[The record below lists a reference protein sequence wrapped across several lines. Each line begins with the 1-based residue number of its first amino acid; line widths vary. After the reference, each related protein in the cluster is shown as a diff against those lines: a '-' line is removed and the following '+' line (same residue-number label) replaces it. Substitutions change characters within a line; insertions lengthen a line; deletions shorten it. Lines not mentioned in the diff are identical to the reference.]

1 MKIKGL
7 YLHNFRN
14 YGLCSLQF
22 PAMVNIFYGKNA
34 QGKTN
39 LLEAIFYA
47 AFGMSHRTFQ
57 EDDLFGDGRREMEM
71 AVKADFTSFDSDYEI
86 KIKRYEQNGR
96 IKKEL
101 LLDNVNIRAKEHYGT
116 LNTVMFSPE
125 DLQLIKGEP
134 QLRRRFFDMQIAQT
148 DKAYYEL
155 LVKYNRLLQQRNRLL
170 KEIRDNNGDKG
181 QLNLWNNELSAS
193 AARII
198 KKRLAALKE
207 LLVIASGIYASIAGG
222 SESMLINYALKTSN
236 DFILQQSDKSES
248 EWQEFYLKELH
259 ERQALDILRGNTS
272 IGPHRDDL
280 FFYVSGKL
288 LKAFGSQG
296 QQRSAALALKLAQL
310 EYVKNNTG
318 EYPVL
323 LLDDVMSELDSER
336 RTHLLKFIDGRVQ
349 TFITVNDKHLIP
361 DLNNNAYFYIEN
373 GKVMQG

>member
-57 EDDLFGDGRREMEM
+57 EDDLFGDGRREM
-71 AVKADFTSFDSDYEI
+71 AVKADFMSFDSDYEI

-96 IKKEL
+96 IKKDL
-101 LLDNVNIRAKEHYGT
+101 LLDNANIRAKEHYGT

-170 KEIRDNNGDKG
+170 KEIRDNNGDKC

-248 EWQEFYLKELH
+248 EWQEFYLNELH

-373 GKVMQG
+373 GKVLQG

>member
-57 EDDLFGDGRREMEM
+57 EDDLFGDGRREM

-170 KEIRDNNGDKG
+170 KEIRDNDGDNS

-198 KKRLAALKE
+198 KKRLAALEE

-222 SESMLINYALKTSN
+222 SETMLINYALKTNN
-236 DFILQQSDKSES
+236 DFILQQSDKSEN

>member
-57 EDDLFGDGRREMEM
+57 EDDMFGDGRREM

-101 LLDNVNIRAKEHYGT
+101 LLDNVNIKAKEHYGT

-170 KEIRDNNGDKG
+170 KEIRDNDGDKS

-198 KKRLAALKE
+198 KKRLAALEE
-207 LLVIASGIYASIAGG
+207 LLVIASSIYASIAGG

-236 DFILQQSDKSES
+236 DFILQQSDKCEN

>member
-14 YGLCSLQF
+14 YGFCSLQF

-57 EDDLFGDGRREMEM
+57 EDDLFGDGRPEM

-101 LLDNVNIRAKEHYGT
+101 LLDNVNIKAKEHYGT

-170 KEIRDNNGDKG
+170 KEIRDNNGYKG

-193 AARII
+193 AASII

>member
-57 EDDLFGDGRREMEM
+57 EDDLFGDGRREM

-101 LLDNVNIRAKEHYGT
+101 LLDNVNIKAKEHYGT

-181 QLNLWNNELSAS
+181 QLNLWNNELSAT

-222 SESMLINYALKTSN
+222 SETMLINYALKTSN
-236 DFILQQSDKSES
+236 DFILQQSDKSEN

-259 ERQALDILRGNTS
+259 ERQALDILRGNTN

>member
-22 PAMVNIFYGKNA
+22 PTMVNIFYGKNA

-57 EDDLFGDGRREMEM
+57 EDDLFGDGRREM

-170 KEIRDNNGDKG
+170 KEIRDNDGDKS

-222 SESMLINYALKTSN
+222 SENMLINYALKTSN
-236 DFILQQSDKSES
+236 DFILQQSDKSEN

>member
-57 EDDLFGDGRREMEM
+57 EDDLFCDGRREM

-148 DKAYYEL
+148 DEAYYEL

-170 KEIRDNNGDKG
+170 KEIRDNDGDKS

-198 KKRLAALKE
+198 KKRLAALEE

-222 SESMLINYALKTSN
+222 SETMLINYALKTSN
-236 DFILQQSDKSES
+236 DFILQQSDKSEN

>member
-1 MKIKGL
+1 MKINAI

-14 YGLCSLQF
+14 YSECALQF

-39 LLEAIFYA
+39 LLEAVFYA
-47 AFGMSHRTFQ
+47 AFGMSHRTSQ
-57 EDDLFGDGRREMEM
+57 EDDLFGEGRRKL
-71 AVKADFTSFDSDYEI
+71 AVKACFNSFDADYEI
-86 KIKRYEQNGR
+86 KIKRYEQHGR

-101 LLDNVNIRAKEHYGT
+101 LLDNVSIKAKEHYGM
-116 LNTVMFSPE
+116 LNVVMFSPE

-134 QLRRRFFDMQIAQT
+134 QLRRRFFDMQIAQA
-148 DKAYYEL
+148 DKVYYEL

-170 KEIRDNNGDKG
+170 KEIRDNNADRS
-181 QLNLWNNELSAS
+181 QLGLWDGELST
-193 AARII
+193 AAAGIV
-198 KKRLAALKE
+198 KKRLSALAELTEIAA
-207 LLVIASGIYASIAGG
+207 GIYNSIAGG
-222 SESMLINYALKTSN
+222 NEKLEVKYGLKTHD
-236 DFILQQSDKSES
+236 DFVFEQSVQTES
-248 EWQEFYLKELH
+248 AWQNFYLHEL
-259 ERQALDILRGNTS
+259 RQRHILDILRGNTS

-280 FFYVSGKL
+280 FFYVSGRL

-310 EYVKNNTG
+310 EYVKNNAG

-323 LLDDVMSELDSER
+323 LLDDVMSELDAER

-361 DLNNNAYFYIEN
+361 DLNNNAYFYIEG
-373 GKVMQG
+373 GKVIQN

>member
-1 MKIKGL
+1 MKINGL

-14 YGLCSLQF
+14 YGQCSLKF
-22 PAMVNIFYGKNA
+22 PSMVNIFYGKNA

-39 LLEAIFYA
+39 LLEALFYVS
-47 AFGMSHRTFQ
+47 FGMSHRTSQ
-57 EDDLFGDGRREMEM
+57 EDDLFGEGRRELS
-71 AVKADFTSFDSDYEI
+71 VKVEFSSFDNDGEI

-101 LLDNVNIRAKEHYGT
+101 LLDNVSIKAREHYGT

-148 DKAYYEL
+148 DKMYYEL
-155 LVKYNRLLQQRNRLL
+155 LVKYNRLLQQRNKLL
-170 KEIRDNNGDKG
+170 KDIRDNGAGKSQLPLWDKEIS
-181 QLNLWNNELSAS
+181 L
-193 AARII
+193 AAAKIVQ
-198 KKRLAALKE
+198 KRLEALQGLMKIAAGNY
-207 LLVIASGIYASIAGG
+207 SSIAGG
-222 SESMLINYALKTSN
+222 NENLAVCYGLKSSR
-236 DFILQQSDKSES
+236 DFIFEHSKQSTEVWQQFYI
-248 EWQEFYLKELH
+248 QELTA
-259 ERQALDILRGNTS
+259 RQSLDILRGNTS

-280 FFYVSGKL
+280 FFYVNGKP

-310 EYVKNNTG
+310 EYVKNTIG

-323 LLDDVMSELDSER
+323 LLDDVMSELDADR

-349 TFITVNDKHLIP
+349 TFITVNDKNLIP

-373 GKVMQG
+373 GKVIDG

>member
-14 YGLCSLQF
+14 YSLCSLQF

-57 EDDLFGDGRREMEM
+57 EDDLFGDGRREM

-101 LLDNVNIRAKEHYGT
+101 LLDNVNIKAKEHYGT

-170 KEIRDNNGDKG
+170 KEIRDNDGDKS

-198 KKRLAALKE
+198 KKRLAALEE

-222 SESMLINYALKTSN
+222 SETMLINYALKTSN
-236 DFILQQSDKSES
+236 DFILQQSDKSEN

-259 ERQALDILRGNTS
+259 ERQALDIMRGNTS

>member
-39 LLEAIFYA
+39 LLEAVFYA

-57 EDDLFGDGRREMEM
+57 EDDLFGDGRREM

-101 LLDNVNIRAKEHYGT
+101 LLDNVIIRAKEHYGT

-193 AARII
+193 ASRII

-236 DFILQQSDKSES
+236 DFIMQQSDKSEN

>member
-22 PAMVNIFYGKNA
+22 PAMVNILYGKNA

-57 EDDLFGDGRREMEM
+57 EDDLFGDGRREM

-101 LLDNVNIRAKEHYGT
+101 LLDNVNIKAKEHYGT

-198 KKRLAALKE
+198 KKRLAALEE
-207 LLVIASGIYASIAGG
+207 LLVIASEIYASIAGG

-236 DFILQQSDKSES
+236 DFILQQSDKSEN
-248 EWQEFYLKELH
+248 EWHEFYLKELR

>member
-14 YGLCSLQF
+14 YGFCSLQF

-57 EDDLFGDGRREMEM
+57 EDDLFGDGRREM

-101 LLDNVNIRAKEHYGT
+101 LLDNVNIKAKEHYGT

-170 KEIRDNNGDKG
+170 KEIRDNNGDKS
-181 QLNLWNNELSAS
+181 QLNLWNNELSAT

-198 KKRLAALKE
+198 KKRLAALEE

-236 DFILQQSDKSES
+236 DFILQQSDKSEG

-259 ERQALDILRGNTS
+259 ERQTLDILRGNTS

-280 FFYVSGKL
+280 FFYISGKL

>member
-57 EDDLFGDGRREMEM
+57 EDDLFGDGRREM

-86 KIKRYEQNGR
+86 KIKRFEQNGR

-101 LLDNVNIRAKEHYGT
+101 LLDNVNIKAKEHYGT

-170 KEIRDNNGDKG
+170 KEIRDNNGDKV

-198 KKRLAALKE
+198 KKRLAALEE
-207 LLVIASGIYASIAGG
+207 LLVIVSGIYASIAGG

-236 DFILQQSDKSES
+236 DFILQQSDKIEN

>member
-57 EDDLFGDGRREMEM
+57 EDDLFGDGRREM

-101 LLDNVNIRAKEHYGT
+101 LLDNVNIKAKEHYGT

-155 LVKYNRLLQQRNRLL
+155 LIKYNRLLQQRNRLL

-181 QLNLWNNELSAS
+181 QLNLWNNELSSS

-207 LLVIASGIYASIAGG
+207 LLVIVSCIYASIAGG

-288 LKAFGSQG
+288 LKSFGSQG

>member
-57 EDDLFGDGRREMEM
+57 EDDLFGDGRREM

-101 LLDNVNIRAKEHYGT
+101 LLDNVNIKVKEHYGT

-222 SESMLINYALKTSN
+222 SETMLINYALKTSN
-236 DFILQQSDKSES
+236 DFILQQSDKSEN

-280 FFYVSGKL
+280 FFYVSGKM

>member
-57 EDDLFGDGRREMEM
+57 EDDLFGDGRREM

-170 KEIRDNNGDKG
+170 KEIRDNNGDKV

-207 LLVIASGIYASIAGG
+207 LLVIASEIYASIAGG

-236 DFILQQSDKSES
+236 DFILQQSDKSEN
-248 EWQEFYLKELH
+248 EWQKFYLKELH
-259 ERQALDILRGNTS
+259 ERQVLDILRGNTS

-280 FFYVSGKL
+280 FFYISGKL

>member
-57 EDDLFGDGRREMEM
+57 EDDLFGDGRRDM

-101 LLDNVNIRAKEHYGT
+101 LLDNVIIRAKEHYGT

-193 AARII
+193 ASRII

-236 DFILQQSDKSES
+236 DFIMQQSDKSEN

>member
-7 YLHNFRN
+7 HLHNFRN

-57 EDDLFGDGRREMEM
+57 EDDLFGDGRREM

-101 LLDNVNIRAKEHYGT
+101 LLDNVNIKVKEHYGT

-170 KEIRDNNGDKG
+170 KEIRDNNGDKV
-181 QLNLWNNELSAS
+181 QLNLWNNELSAT

-198 KKRLAALKE
+198 KKRLAALEE
-207 LLVIASGIYASIAGG
+207 LMVIASGIYASIAGG

>member
-57 EDDLFGDGRREMEM
+57 EDDLFGDGRREM

-101 LLDNVNIRAKEHYGT
+101 LLDNVNIKAKEHYGT

-170 KEIRDNNGDKG
+170 KEIRDNDGDKS

-198 KKRLAALKE
+198 KKRLAALEE

-222 SESMLINYALKTSN
+222 SETMLINYALKTSN
-236 DFILQQSDKSES
+236 DFILQQSDKSEN

-259 ERQALDILRGNTS
+259 ERQALDIMRGNTS

>member
-57 EDDLFGDGRREMEM
+57 EDDLFGDGRREM

-86 KIKRYEQNGR
+86 KIKRYEQKGR

-101 LLDNVNIRAKEHYGT
+101 LLDNVNIKAKEHYGT

-170 KEIRDNNGDKG
+170 KEIRDNNGDKV
-181 QLNLWNNELSAS
+181 QLNLWNNELSAT

-222 SESMLINYALKTSN
+222 SETMLINYALKTSN

-310 EYVKNNTG
+310 EYVKNNIG

>member
-57 EDDLFGDGRREMEM
+57 EDDLFGDGRLEM

-101 LLDNVNIRAKEHYGT
+101 LLDNVNIKAKEHYGT

-181 QLNLWNNELSAS
+181 QLNLWNNELSAT

-248 EWQEFYLKELH
+248 EWQEFYLKEMY

-336 RTHLLKFIDGRVQ
+336 RMHLLKFIDGRVQ

>member
-57 EDDLFGDGRREMEM
+57 EDDLFGDGRREM

-170 KEIRDNNGDKG
+170 KEIRDNNGDKV

-207 LLVIASGIYASIAGG
+207 LLVIASGIYASIAG

-236 DFILQQSDKSES
+236 DFILQQSDKSEN

>member
-57 EDDLFGDGRREMEM
+57 EDDLFGDGQREM

-101 LLDNVNIRAKEHYGT
+101 LLDNVNIKAKEHYGT

-198 KKRLAALKE
+198 KKRLAALEE
-207 LLVIASGIYASIAGG
+207 LVVIASCIYASIAGG
-222 SESMLINYALKTSN
+222 SENMLINYALKTSN
-236 DFILQQSDKSES
+236 DFILLQSDKSES

-310 EYVKNNTG
+310 EYVKNNIG

>member
-57 EDDLFGDGRREMEM
+57 EDDLFGDGRREM

-101 LLDNVNIRAKEHYGT
+101 LLDNVNIKAKEHYGT

-181 QLNLWNNELSAS
+181 QLSLWNNELSTS

-198 KKRLAALKE
+198 KKRLAALEE

-248 EWQEFYLKELH
+248 KWQEFYLKEMY
-259 ERQALDILRGNTS
+259 ERQALDIVRGNTS

>member
-57 EDDLFGDGRREMEM
+57 EDDLFGDGRREM

-101 LLDNVNIRAKEHYGT
+101 LLDNVNIKAKEHYGT

-155 LVKYNRLLQQRNRLL
+155 LVKYNRLLQQRNRLF
-170 KEIRDNNGDKG
+170 
-181 QLNLWNNELSAS
+181 
-193 AARII
+193 
-198 KKRLAALKE
+198 
-207 LLVIASGIYASIAGG
+207 IAGG

-248 EWQEFYLKELH
+248 EWQEFYLKELY

>member
-22 PAMVNIFYGKNA
+22 PTMVNIFYGKNA

-57 EDDLFGDGRREMEM
+57 EDDLFGDGRREM

-170 KEIRDNNGDKG
+170 KEIRDNDGDKS

-222 SESMLINYALKTSN
+222 SETMLINYALKTSN
-236 DFILQQSDKSES
+236 DFILQQSDKSEN